1 MQDPI
6 KKTLEHRNGDSE
18 RSGEDHYRSQSQE
31 DQELGRVTVVT
42 TIITQTSG
50 ISVLQTL
57 LYCHTEH
64 HQGLDGA
71 TDT

>member
-6 KKTLEHRNGDSE
+6 KKTLEHKNGDSE

-50 ISVLQTL
+50 MTQRRVV
-57 LYCHTEH
+57 
-64 HQGLDGA
+64 
-71 TDT
+71 